1 MRALTYVTVGA
12 LLACAAPADAA
23 RSVSARVDSLLSAAS
38 DTTMAYEKRVRL
50 IKKAIRNDDS
60 GWAMHDLAEL
70 YNDERTPGS
79 RRQASTWLQRAM
91 RKDKKNMDFR
101 IAYAKVLWGLG
112 RRGHAYKN
120 AKRAIDLDPSHVGAL
135 YLAGRYAAWQMS
147 RYLEGERIDYQY
159 DDRGY
164 QRVRSFS
171 LERFGE
177 EDRDQAI
184 GYLTRALAVDP
195 NHRPSLLLLG
205 LVYYEAQMPAKMAA
219 LFQEYL
225 ARHPD
230 DPDAHLFLGLALQAQ
245 DELKRAYPAY
255 VNGLQRMSFRE
266 RQFMMSVFMLVG
278 KDSMEAGR
286 DLPDE
291 EALRAF
297 WTGRDPLFLTPVNER
312 LMEHCGRVAYANLR
326 FGDPERGIAGWS
338 TDKGQAYI
346 RYGRPAA
353 RSVRPPEIDT
363 GLDEPVWYQDHLYWL
378 SQQGLAPYKH
388 RPRLEMWNYGGIR
401 LVFANTDSRDTW
413 RYRVGWVGRQPVD
426 FDALT
431 TRVPEYYKDPYKW
444 ERYDAPYQ
452 MARFRGDGEVAR
464 VEIYYALPGEEVER
478 GKAQA
483 GAQSVAMRQ
492 GLFLFDANWD
502 TLKKD
507 VGRVEMMPWV
517 QYGANRDGYLF
528 ASEKLTLA
536 PGKYFIA
543 AEAEDRKTKSIG
555 TFRSVLRVETF
566 GYDSLSVSDMLLA
579 RRIVER
585 EHAPYGRER
594 YLILPNPLKQ
604 YQQGA
609 QAYFYYEIYNLQ
621 KDRFGAT
628 NYQVTYQIRTVKDD
642 AAAADQEWTT
652 AVSYTHKGS
661 QAWEPI
667 YQVLNLEMLPGP
679 REFRVNVLDLNSRQE
694 VSSATTFRVMW

>member
-1 MRALTYVTVGA
+1 MRTLAFVIVGA
-12 LLACAAPADAA
+12 ILVCAAPVEAA
-23 RSVSARVDSLLSAAS
+23 RTVSTRVDSLLAAAS
-38 DTTMAYEKRVRL
+38 DSTAEYRKREKIIRE
-50 IKKAIRNDDS
+50 AIRSDDT
-60 GWAMHDLAEL
+60 GWAMYELARL
-70 YNDERTPGS
+70 YSDESTPGTP
-79 RRQASTWLQRAM
+79 RQASTWLQRAM
-91 RKDKKNMDFR
+91 RKDKTNMDFR
-101 IAYAKVLWGLG
+101 IEYARVLWALG

-120 AKRAIDLDPSHVGAL
+120 ARRAIDINPNHVGAL

-159 DDRGY
+159 DDLGNR
-164 QRVRSFS
+164 RMRSFS

-177 EDRDQAI
+177 QDRDQAI
-184 GYLTRALAVDP
+184 GYLTRALNVDP
-195 NHRPSLLLLG
+195 DHRPSLLLLG
-205 LVYYEAQMPAKMAA
+205 LVYYEARMPDKMAL
-219 LFQEYL
+219 LFEEFL
-225 ARHPD
+225 KRHPN
-230 DPDAHLFLGLALQAQ
+230 DPDAHFFLGLAYQAQ

-255 VNGLQRMSFRE
+255 VNGLRRMLPRQQ
-266 RQFMMSVFMLVG
+266 QFMMSVFMLVG
-278 KDSMEAGR
+278 KKTMEAGE

-291 EALRAF
+291 DALRAF

-326 FGDPERGIAGWS
+326 FGDPERGISGWT

-346 RYGRPAA
+346 RYGRPEA

-378 SQQGLAPYKH
+378 NQQGSMPYKD
-388 RPRLEMWNYGGIR
+388 RPRLEMWDYGGFR
-401 LVFANTDSRDTW
+401 LLFANTDGRDNW
-413 RYRVGWVGRQPVD
+413 RYRVGWLGNRPVD
-426 FDALT
+426 FDAMT
-431 TRVPEYYKDPYKW
+431 TKVPEYYKDPYKW

-452 MARFRGDGEVAR
+452 MVRFRGDGDTAR
-464 VEIYYALPGEEVER
+464 VEVYYALPGEEVQHR
-478 GKAQA
+478 KARTGAQA
-483 GAQSVAMRQ
+483 VEIRQ

-502 TLKKD
+502 TLRKD
-507 VGRVEMMPWV
+507 VGRLEMMPWV
-517 QYGANRDGYLF
+517 QYAATREGYLF
-528 ASEKLTLA
+528 ASEKLMLA

-555 TFRSVLRVETF
+555 TFRSVLQVGTF

-585 EHAPYGRER
+585 EQAPYGRDR

-621 KDRFGAT
+621 KDRFGST
-628 NYQVTYQIRTVKDD
+628 KYQVTYQIRKVSEDE
-642 AAAADQEWTT
+642 AATAPEWTT

-667 YQVLNLEMLPGP
+667 YQVLNLEMFPGP

-694 VSSATTFRVMW
+694 VSAATSFRVMW